1 MPTVITTAVESLKNT
16 ATQNLF
22 TIATTDEGTTRLDT
36 VLSPQTVTFNTTV
49 ANIGNAITA
58 NVSTGVFSLSG
69 AANVAYQLS
78 ASLDMPNNP
87 RGAPPVTYGWVN
99 ADTLAAI
106 GPTAVPGVPVST
118 VFYNT
123 TGNTVTVAV
132 QVASLASAP
141 FVYPTQIQNATATVT
156 ELSGYTVA

>member
-1 MPTVITTAVESLKNT
+1 MTTVITTAVESLKNT

-22 TIATTDEGTTRLDT
+22 TIATTGEGTTRLDT

-49 ANIGNAITA
+49 ANIGTDITA

-69 AANVAYQLS
+69 AANIAYQLS

-87 RGAPPVTYGWVN
+87 RGAPAVTYGWVN
-99 ADTLAAI
+99 AATLAAI
-106 GPTAVPGVPVST
+106 GPRAVPGVPVST
-118 VFYNT
+118 VFYNN

-132 QVASLASAP
+132 QTASSGSAP